1 MAKPSMTEEEIQFR
15 RRAKHRLIGAVVL
28 VTGLVVFLP
37 MVLDNEPKPV
47 ADDIAINIPSQ
58 DAKPAKVAAAVPPQA
73 PQPVPQAVPGGAD
86 APPERSPPIQPLTVL
101 PNGQAPTPAQTAPA
115 ETPKAA
121 PVPATPSAAK
131 PEKPAAAPV
140 ELVKSP
146 APSEHKPPPA
156 AAPDEKAK
164 HAAETGAPPQSGFV
178 VRLGAYA
185 KPENAKQLKAKLTS
199 MGIRNYS
206 DVLKTV
212 NGDRHRVRAGPYATR
227 REAESVRDRLK
238 AVDIDGDIVTKP

>member
-1 MAKPSMTEEEIQFR
+1 MAKPSMTEEEVQFR

-47 ADDIAINIPSQ
+47 AEDIAINIPSQ
-58 DAKPAKVAAAVPPQA
+58 DAKPAKVTMAAPASA
-73 PQPVPQAVPGGAD
+73 PQAVTGGAG
-86 APPERSPPIQPLTVL
+86 AQPERSPPIQPLTVL
-101 PNGQAPTPAQTAPA
+101 PGGQAPAIQPAPA
-115 ETPKAA
+115 EAVKAA
-121 PVPATPSAAK
+121 PVPAPPPAAPSAAK
-131 PEKPAAAPV
+131 PEKPAAAPI
-140 ELVKSP
+140 ESVKSP
-146 APSEHKPPPA
+146 APGEHQPPPA
-156 AAPDEKAK
+156 AIPAEKAK
-164 HAAETGAPPQSGFV
+164 PAAETGAPPQSGFV

-199 MGIRNYS
+199 MGVRNYS
-206 DVLKTV
+206 DVLKTA

-238 AVDIDGDIVTKP
+238 AVDIDGDIVAKP